1 MMKLFYKLNLIFFL
15 LFSFNSIS
23 NACDFTKIAMGTQI
37 SSIEDKYDDLSVTN
51 TDDYGDSTVMY
62 TYDTSLF
69 CDDDLLKNTF
79 VNIYIKEKKLIG
91 IQIEGIASDKNTN
104 EIYKFAKNNF
114 GLDNDQAKSA
124 KWVGAVDLSSD
135 INSII
140 YGKVMGFDGIHEALE
155 ISSFEYADFLIDG
168 DIVEA
173 FQ

>member
-1 MMKLFYKLNLIFFL
+1 
-15 LFSFNSIS
+15 
-23 NACDFTKIAMGTQI
+23 
-37 SSIEDKYDDLSVTN
+37 
-51 TDDYGDSTVMY
+51 MY

-69 CDDDLLKNTF
+69 CDDELLKNTF

-91 IQIEGIASDKNTN
+91 MQIEGIASDKNTN
-104 EIYKFAKNNF
+104 EIYEFAKNNF
-114 GLDNDQAKSA
+114 GLNDDQAKSA

-135 INSII
+135 INSIL
-140 YGKVMGFDGIHEALE
+140 YGKVMGFDGIYEALE

>member
-1 MMKLFYKLNLIFFL
+1 MKLFYKLNLIFFL

-79 VNIYIKEKKLIG
+79 VNIYIKEKKI
-91 IQIEGIASDKNTN
+91 DRNTN
-104 EIYKFAKNNF
+104 
-114 GLDNDQAKSA
+114 
-124 KWVGAVDLSSD
+124 
-135 INSII
+135 
-140 YGKVMGFDGIHEALE
+140 
-155 ISSFEYADFLIDG
+155 
-168 DIVEA
+168 
-173 FQ
+173 